1 MQGEKA
7 TEINLFHGSEQTYP
21 NPLLALPP
29 PPEPSE
35 LSRLSI
41 LLRNEKRKLVC
52 LHWGTRVMS
61 SPWRIGEGLDRP
73 CRYGL
78 RRGVGGGEVEQPR
91 LAAHHL
97 VLVEAP
103 RPSHGV
109 AAGPSAATRGRP
121 GRRGAGGCGG
131 LSLLLLLE
139 VELPLA
145 EGE

>member
-1 MQGEKA
+1 M
-7 TEINLFHGSEQTYP
+7 
-21 NPLLALPP
+21 
-29 PPEPSE
+29 
-35 LSRLSI
+35 
-41 LLRNEKRKLVC
+41 
-52 LHWGTRVMS
+52 
-61 SPWRIGEGLDRP
+61 
-73 CRYGL
+73 
-78 RRGVGGGEVEQPR
+78 EQPR

-139 VELPLA
+139 VELPWA
-145 EGE
+145 EGEEGPVEAGAGGHGRRGTDHLREKRGKLTFA